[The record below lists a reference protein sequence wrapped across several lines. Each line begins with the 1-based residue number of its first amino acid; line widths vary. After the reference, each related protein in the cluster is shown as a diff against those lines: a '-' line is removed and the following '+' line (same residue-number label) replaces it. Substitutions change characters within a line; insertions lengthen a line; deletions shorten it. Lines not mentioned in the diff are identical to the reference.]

1 MAGSDQESESTRG
14 SATRYT
20 GAVGTILRGARLA
33 RDEELSEVA
42 SALRIRLPY
51 LEAIEE
57 GRQADLPG
65 LTYGIGFVRAYA
77 VYVGLDPDI
86 LVQRFKDESRGLGR
100 QTQLQ
105 FPEPLPGN
113 RVPSAALLF
122 VAFLFAAAAYG
133 GWLYTNSQDMTFI
146 EAVEAVP
153 QNLMALLE
161 SDDDEDEA
169 APAPDAPDAVNDDT
183 PAPAPEA
190 AGDASRGQE
199 MSEPSMADAEEAV
212 AEAMQAA
219 TGAVQTAVDDAATAV
234 TDAGQAVESAIAP
247 AEEIQTDPAPATA
260 VESETP
266 PAPEPAQST
275 ETVIAATDAPET
287 APAATAATAVDAQQ
301 AAAAPVT
308 DTAESNPPA
317 APEEEVAAAPAAA
330 QPIAQPE
337 SPSQDEPAGTAEPPP
352 ADSTATE
359 QTAAL
364 EAAPATEEAA
374 APAAENAS
382 GLSSGETENTAAPS
396 APAIEQTEL
405 APPPDEGGDDA
416 AADSA
421 ATDIQ
426 STNLEAPPPEPAES
440 QVEAVAAAA
449 DAGADANRDTT
460 EADSD
465 APDPAPV
472 QEAAAPPRI
481 IIQATNESWIKIT
494 ASDGAVLVERLMLM
508 GEIYRVPYREGLVM
522 DTGNAGA
529 LKLIVNGTLV
539 PPLGESGAVVQGI
552 SLAPEDLLP

>member
-169 APAPDAPDAVNDDT
+169 EPAPDAPDAVNDDT
-183 PAPAPEA
+183 PTPAPEPV
-190 AGDASRGQE
+190 GDASGGQE
-199 MSEPSMADAEEAV
+199 ISAPLTADAEEAV

-219 TGAVQTAVDDAATAV
+219 TDAVQTAVDEAATAV

-247 AEEIQTDPAPATA
+247 AEETQTDPAPTTA

-266 PAPEPAQST
+266 PTPEPAQST
-275 ETVIAATDAPET
+275 ETVIAATDAAET
-287 APAATAATAVDAQQ
+287 APAATAATADDAQQ

-317 APEEEVAAAPAAA
+317 APEEEVVAAPAA
-330 QPIAQPE
+330 QPAAQPE
-337 SPSQDEPAGTAEPPP
+337 SPSQDESAGTAEPPA
-352 ADSTATE
+352 ADSAATE

-396 APAIEQTEL
+396 EPAIEQTEL

-449 DAGADANRDTT
+449 DAGADANRDAAA
-460 EADSD
+460 ADSA
-465 APDPAPV
+465 APDSAPV

-494 ASDGAVLVERLMLM
+494 APDGAVLVERLMLM

>member
-161 SDDDEDEA
+161 SDDEEDEA
-169 APAPDAPDAVNDDT
+169 EPAPAAPDAVNDDT
-183 PAPAPEA
+183 PAPAPEPA
-190 AGDASRGQE
+190 DDASGGQE

-247 AEEIQTDPAPATA
+247 AEETQTDPAPTIA

-275 ETVIAATDAPET
+275 ETVIASTDAPET
-287 APAATAATAVDAQQ
+287 APAATADDAQQ

-317 APEEEVAAAPAAA
+317 APEEEVAAAPAA
-330 QPIAQPE
+330 QPAAQPE
-337 SPSQDEPAGTAEPPP
+337 SPSQDEPAGTAEPPA
-352 ADSTATE
+352 ADSAATE
-359 QTAAL
+359 PTAAL

-396 APAIEQTEL
+396 APEIEQTEL

-449 DAGADANRDTT
+449 DAGADATRNTT
-460 EADSD
+460 AADSSA
-465 APDPAPV
+465 APDSAPV

-494 ASDGAVLVERLMLM
+494 APDGAVLVERLMLM

>member
-161 SDDDEDEA
+161 SDDDEAEA
-169 APAPDAPDAVNDDT
+169 EPAPDAPDAVNSDT

-190 AGDASRGQE
+190 AGDASGGQE
-199 MSEPSMADAEEAV
+199 ISEPSMADAEEAV

-219 TGAVQTAVDDAATAV
+219 TDAVQTAVDEAATAV

-247 AEEIQTDPAPATA
+247 ADETQTDPALTTA
-260 VESETP
+260 VESEP
-266 PAPEPAQST
+266 PPTPEPAQST

-287 APAATAATAVDAQQ
+287 APAATAVDAQQ

-308 DTAESNPPA
+308 DTAEGNPPA

-364 EAAPATEEAA
+364 GAAPATEEAA

-416 AADSA
+416 ATDSA
-421 ATDIQ
+421 GTEIQ
-426 STNLEAPPPEPAES
+426 STNLDAPPPEPAES

-460 EADSD
+460 EADSA
-465 APDPAPV
+465 APDSAPV

-494 ASDGAVLVERLMLM
+494 APDGAVLVERLMLM